1 MTASEKDVIDAMS
14 KIDMDRV
21 KVKNIDDAYSER
33 NENADNMLGELM
45 DEQHNMNDWEYD
57 FVDSLVDWRSEPDK
71 KSITFNQY
79 ETVLKLHQK
88 YCDGQ
93 E

>member
-1 MTASEKDVIDAMS
+1 MTASEKDIIDAMGR
-14 KIDMDRV
+14 IDMDRV
-21 KVKNIDDAYSER
+21 KVKNIDDAYNER

-45 DEQHNMNDWEYD
+45 DEQHDMNDWEYD

-88 YCDGQ
+88 YCNVTD
-93 E
+93 

>member
-1 MTASEKDVIDAMS
+1 MMPSEVSAFENAGT
-14 KIDMDRV
+14 DMDRV
-21 KVKNIDDAYSER
+21 KIKDIDDAYTER
-33 NENADNMLGELM
+33 NENADNMLGALM
-45 DEQHNMNDWEYD
+45 DEQARMTEWEYD

-88 YCDGQ
+88 YCNVQ